1 MSYNLIAQHAELAR
15 AGVDTIH
22 PRYMKNQPR
31 HYLKVGYQTINEKQQ
46 FHRMEQEGDF
56 PLAAPVNE
64 ASPITPV
71 NFWTGYSKDYYWV
84 KYGLGWRTSDE
95 ALSTDRYGVTDR
107 AAQKMAQAMEDT
119 KDSLSAGLFNNHTS
133 TAAAYVGPDGV
144 AMVST
149 GHPYNG
155 GTWSNRGVT
164 SSNTDVDLGIT
175 TLEQMIQAAMYNP
188 KSREGNPA
196 SCMGKFNLFVHPD
209 NLGLA
214 KRLVTTIQ
222 GQPQTNDNDI
232 NWAGGQIKAC
242 YANPW
247 FTDADAFWLVATDTQ
262 DNPFRKI
269 VHGGAFSE
277 KERFAQTQEWAFYR
291 TEKFLFHYFDA
302 RGIHGTVGG

>member
-15 AGVDTIH
+15 VGVDTFM
-22 PRYMKNQPR
+22 PKYMKNQPR
-31 HYLKVGYQTINEKQQ
+31 HYRHVGYQTINEKQQ
-46 FHRMEQEGDF
+46 FHRMYQEGDF

-71 NFWTGYSKDYYWV
+71 NFWTGNNKDYYWV

-107 AAQKMAQAMEDT
+107 AAAKMAQAMEDT
-119 KDSLSAGLFNNHTS
+119 KDSLSAGLFNNCTS

-144 AMVST
+144 AMLSSA
-149 GHPYNG
+149 HPVNG
-155 GTWSNRGVT
+155 ATWSNRGVT
-164 SSNTDVDLGIT
+164 SSSTDADLSVV
-175 TLEQMIQAAMYNP
+175 TLEQALQAAMYNP
-188 KSREGNPA
+188 RSRENNPA
-196 SCMGKFNLFVHPD
+196 SVMGKFNLFVHPD

-222 GQPQTNDNDI
+222 GLPQTNDNDV
-232 NWAGGQIKAC
+232 NWAGGQIRAC

-247 FTDADAFWLVATDTQ
+247 FTDADAWFLVAADQQ
-262 DNPFRKI
+262 DNPFRMI
-269 VHGGAFSE
+269 VHGGAMSE

-302 RGIHGTVGG
+302 RGIWGTTGG